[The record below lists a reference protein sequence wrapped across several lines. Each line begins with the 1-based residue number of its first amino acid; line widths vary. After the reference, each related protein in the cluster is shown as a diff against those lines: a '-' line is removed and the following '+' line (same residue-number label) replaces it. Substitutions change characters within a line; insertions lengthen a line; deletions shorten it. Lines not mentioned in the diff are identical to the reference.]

1 MKEKNSRGIT
11 FKEHEE
17 FKSYIEKFEKL
28 GFDLDYLHY
37 TRHTHFIPDGYPPCD
52 ICGGTKLIH
61 GIGRYISFDEDREDD
76 LAVFIC
82 GYCLRFLEEEWDIKT
97 DMQ

>member
-1 MKEKNSRGIT
+1 MKEKNNRGIT

-17 FKSYIEKFEKL
+17 FKNYIKKFDKL
-28 GFDLDYLHY
+28 GFDLNYLHF
-37 TRHTHFIPDGYPPCD
+37 TRHTQFKGEPCD

-76 LAVFIC
+76 IAVFIC
-82 GYCLRFLEEEWDIKT
+82 GYCLKHLEEDWDIKT